1 MARQFKDNPL
11 LMRMPVD
18 QAGWIQWG
26 REITDLLTGGTFLA
40 IADGDATPSVK
51 GGHHFTT
58 ANTGATVL
66 TGLDDGYI
74 GQEVVVKFGDAN
86 TDVDFTG
93 TTLKGNGGADWTT
106 IGSGD
111 FMRCVYDGTNWL
123 CQVTEI

>member
-11 LMRMPVD
+11 LMRQP
-18 QAGWIQWG
+18 AGPQEWTAWG
-26 REITDLLTGGTFLA
+26 RELSDLLARTPFYTFT
-40 IADGDATPSVK
+40 DGDTTPSVR
-51 GGHHFTT
+51 GGHLYVT

-66 TGLDDGYI
+66 TALDDGYV

-123 CQVTEI
+123 CQVTEV